1 MWWKLSQSQHI
12 SLDLIAWRDRLC
24 GAACYFD
31 YEWLVRDSVLQF
43 EFSLNMISRRS
54 EGFTWFVENIWR
66 IWFLL
71 FSIYYEFRLHC
82 SAQPQFLLLNGCK
95 DSIIPNIK
103 KKLQLTLLQT
113 HIQTSTCRHFP
124 RFSYSL
130 ARCFFNSIIFDNF
143 SFFIL
148 YPFFTLI
155 KYKEI

>member
-31 YEWLVRDSVLQF
+31 YEWLVRDSVRQF

-103 KKLQLTLLQT
+103 KKTSINASSNTYSNFHLQT
-113 HIQTSTCRHFP
+113 FPSILLLTSA
-124 RFSYSL
+124 L
-130 ARCFFNSIIFDNF
+130 FF
-143 SFFIL
+143 
-148 YPFFTLI
+148 
-155 KYKEI
+155 